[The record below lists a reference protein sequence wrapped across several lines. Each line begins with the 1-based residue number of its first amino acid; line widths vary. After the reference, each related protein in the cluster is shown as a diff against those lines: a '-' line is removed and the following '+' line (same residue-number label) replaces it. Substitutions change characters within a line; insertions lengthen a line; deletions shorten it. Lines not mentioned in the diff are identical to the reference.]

1 MRYCGVVPMAK
12 EHLQLVT
19 LEEVREPEPP
29 IRLSA
34 GFYEPG
40 SPAGVAAAIRGF
52 GETVVAIGAPLGE
65 PGHGR
70 PQRVADE
77 LLDARGVKPA
87 APSEPALA
95 LRHGLAGLTAFAPE
109 ADGVEGPVPEG
120 SFASAPLIETNP
132 DAVFCTLQGARL
144 PAKRHPHGMRLRV
157 RELLDDQVDDAGGG
171 LWDRRM
177 EEIDAAAAAL
187 CAHRYAVGHAS
198 WLGDAGEG
206 VLVLPGTKIP
216 DRFETEGVLAPV
228 ERLRLPEP

>member
-1 MRYCGVVPMAK
+1 MGE

-40 SPAGVAAAIRGF
+40 SPAGVAAAVTSF
-52 GETVVAIGAPLGE
+52 DEVVVAIGAPLGE

-77 LLDARGVKPA
+77 LLRSRGVRPA
-87 APSEPALA
+87 AASEAALA
-95 LRHGLAGLTAFAPE
+95 LRHGLPGLASFEPDSDE
-109 ADGVEGPVPEG
+109 VQGPVPEG
-120 SFASAPLIETNP
+120 AFSSGPLIETNP

-157 RELLDDQVDDAGGG
+157 RELLDDHVDDAGGG

-198 WLGDAGEG
+198 WLGDAVEG
-206 VLVLPGTKIP
+206 VIVLPGTSIP
-216 DRFETEGVLAPV
+216 ERFETEGVLAPV

>member
-1 MRYCGVVPMAK
+1 MGA

-19 LEEVREPEPP
+19 LEEVREAEPP
-29 IRLSA
+29 IRLA
-34 GFYEPG
+34 ANFYEPG
-40 SPAGVAAAIRGF
+40 SPAGVARAVRDF
-52 GETVVAIGAPLGE
+52 DEVVVALGAPLGE

-70 PQRVADE
+70 PQRVAEE
-77 LLDARGVKPA
+77 LLERRGVRGVPPNDA
-87 APSEPALA
+87 VSA
-95 LRHGLAGLTAFAPE
+95 LRHGLAGLEPFRPE
-109 ADGVEGPVPEG
+109 GDDVEGTVPEG
-120 SFASAPLIETNP
+120 AFASAPMIETNP

-157 RELLDDQVDDAGGG
+157 RELLDDHVDDTGGG

-206 VLVLPGTKIP
+206 VIVLPGTKVP
-216 DRFETEGVLAPV
+216 ERFDTDGVLAPV
-228 ERLRLPEP
+228 ERLPLPEP

>member
-1 MRYCGVVPMAK
+1 MGA

-52 GETVVAIGAPLGE
+52 DEVVVAIGAPLGE

-70 PQRVADE
+70 PQRVVDE
-77 LLDARGVKPA
+77 LLMRRGVRGLP
-87 APSEPALA
+87 PSEPASA
-95 LRHGLAGLTAFAPE
+95 LRHGLAGLAAFDPDSDE
-109 ADGVEGPVPEG
+109 VEGTVPEG
-120 SFASAPLIETNP
+120 AFSAAPLIETNA

-157 RELLDDQVDDAGGG
+157 RELLDDHVDDTGGG

-198 WLGDAGEG
+198 WLGDSAEG
-206 VLVLPGTKIP
+206 VVVLPGTSIP
-216 DRFETEGVLAPV
+216 ERFETEGVLAPV